1 MNYSR
6 RSLLAAGATG
16 GLALT
21 AGCLDFVRGD
31 GPLELSAEQ
40 VTPTEEALE
49 ETAYDEYDIDEQSME
64 ETVDVGIERDIE
76 ATIWSSVYSKE
87 IDFQGFEE
95 EACFFAAISIPD
107 VSVLGYSLNPIED
120 MDNEELLEEFMSEI
134 DSEHADFDNVSH
146 ADSFSLDILDDS
158 RDVDRFE
165 GETEIAGQ
173 QVDVDIGVASFSHDD
188 DVLVLLSSYPA
199 DIEEESEYADTLMES
214 VEHPA

>member
-16 GLALT
+16 GVALT

-31 GPLELSAEQ
+31 GPLVLSSEQ
-40 VTPTEEALE
+40 VRPTEDALE
-49 ETAYDEYDIDEQSME
+49 ETEYDEYDIDEQSME
-64 ETVDVGIERDIE
+64 ETIDVGIERDVE

-120 MDNEELLEEFMSEI
+120 MDNEELLEEFMGEI

-173 QVDVDIGVASFSHDD
+173 QVDVDIGVTSFGHDD

-199 DIEEESEYADTLMES
+199 DLEEESEHAETLMES

>member
-6 RSLLAAGATG
+6 RALLAAGATG

-40 VTPTEEALE
+40 VRPTDDALE
-49 ETAYDEYDIDEQSME
+49 ETEYDEYEIDEQSME
-64 ETVDVGIERDIE
+64 ETVDVGVERDIE

-87 IDFQGFEE
+87 IDYQGIEE
-95 EACFFAAISIPD
+95 EACFFAAVSIPD
-107 VSVLGYSLNPIED
+107 VSVLGYSLNPIDD
-120 MDNEELLEEFMSEI
+120 MDNDELLEEFMGEV

-173 QVDVDIGVASFSHDD
+173 QVDVDIGVTSFSHDD

-199 DIEEESEYADTLMES
+199 DLEEESEHAETLMES